1 MTEERDIL
9 LDIRNLA
16 VDYPTGIGVFGRRR
30 GHVRVLE
37 NISLRLRR
45 GETLGVVGESGCGKS
60 TLAMALAR
68 FVIASHGDIVFDG
81 HDVFRLD
88 AAGLR
93 AWRRDMQLV
102 FQNPTAS
109 LNPRM
114 TVRSI
119 VSEPLVTHTRLDRGE
134 RRRRVEVLLGETG
147 LDPSFLT
154 RYPHELSGG
163 QAQRVVLAR
172 ALALNPRLLVLDEPT
187 SALDV
192 SVQAQILNL
201 LMRLQAQH
209 NLTYMLIS
217 HSLGVVEHVS
227 DRIAVLYLGE
237 IVEEGPRDE
246 IFRQPR
252 HPYTQALMAA
262 TPVVDPSK
270 RQIHRPLSGMI
281 PGPASRPRGCRFHT
295 RCPRA
300 WSLCQE
306 TRPRPQ
312 RVGDG
317 HVAACH
323 LLTS

>member
-1 MTEERDIL
+1 MTSQDDIL
-9 LDIRNLA
+9 LDVRNLA
-16 VDYPTGIGVFGRRR
+16 VDYPTGTAIFGGRR

-37 NISLRLRR
+37 DISLRLRR

-68 FVIASHGDIVFDG
+68 FVTASHGDILFDG
-81 HDVFRLD
+81 RDVLRLD
-88 AAGLR
+88 AAGPR

-102 FQNPTAS
+102 FQNPQAS

-114 TVRSI
+114 TVRAI

-134 RRRRVEVLLGETG
+134 RRGRIEALLGETG
-147 LDPSFLT
+147 LDPSFLA

-270 RQIHRPLSGMI
+270 RQVHRPLSGMI
-281 PGPASRPRGCRFHT
+281 PGPASRPPGCRFHT

-300 WSLCQE
+300 WSLCRD
-306 TRPRPQ
+306 TRPGPQ

>member
-1 MTEERDIL
+1 
-9 LDIRNLA
+9 
-16 VDYPTGIGVFGRRR
+16 
-30 GHVRVLE
+30 
-37 NISLRLRR
+37 
-45 GETLGVVGESGCGKS
+45 
-60 TLAMALAR
+60 
-68 FVIASHGDIVFDG
+68 
-81 HDVFRLD
+81 
-88 AAGLR
+88 
-93 AWRRDMQLV
+93 MQLV
-102 FQNPTAS
+102 FQNPLAS

-114 TVRSI
+114 TVRAI

-134 RRRRVEVLLGETG
+134 RRRRIEALLGETG

-201 LMRLQAQH
+201 LMRLQDQH

-227 DRIAVLYLGE
+227 DRIVVLYLGE

-270 RQIHRPLSGMI
+270 RQNSS
-281 PGPASRPRGCRFHT
+281 A
-295 RCPRA
+295 A
-300 WSLCQE
+300 
-306 TRPRPQ
+306 
-312 RVGDG
+312 VGDDPRSG
-317 HVAACH
+317 IAARGLPVPHPVPPRLVPVSRLQATPAARRRRPCGRVPPSDVMKPTPTVALRAVFRID
-323 LLTS
+323 SAMPG

>member
-1 MTEERDIL
+1 MTAEHDIL
-9 LDIRNLA
+9 LDVRNLA
-16 VDYPTGIGVFGRRR
+16 VDYPTGAGVFGRRR

-68 FVIASHGDIVFDG
+68 FVIASHGDILFDG
-81 HDVFRLD
+81 QDVLRLD

-102 FQNPTAS
+102 FQNPLAS

-114 TVRSI
+114 TVRTI

-134 RRRRVEVLLGETG
+134 RRRQVEVLLGETG

-281 PGPASRPRGCRFHT
+281 PGPASRPSGCRFHT

-300 WSLCQE
+300 WSLCQH

-312 RVGDG
+312 RVGDS

-323 LLTS
+323 LLTP